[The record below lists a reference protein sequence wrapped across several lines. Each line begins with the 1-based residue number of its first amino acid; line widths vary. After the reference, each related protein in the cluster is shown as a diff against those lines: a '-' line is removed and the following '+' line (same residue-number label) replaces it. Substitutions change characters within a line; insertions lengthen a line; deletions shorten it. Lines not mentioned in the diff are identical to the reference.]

1 MKFNFRF
8 PFFLLVFASAL
19 SLYAQ
24 PAAIC
29 VTSAVPPVVRAEG
42 FTERVGDIVFSCTG
56 TPNAMFTGNFSVGLN
71 VNVTNHISTGTT
83 LTGIVFTVNS
93 GSGPQAV
100 TSQPLLTGLNSL
112 VFNGVPVTLSPQGT
126 ATIVIAGVRGNA
138 TQIPIGSLLV
148 ANLAIN
154 GVGLSLPITSA
165 VLIVGTPQR
174 GLYAGFS
181 SSFICG
187 ANGSPLPG
195 TITFASLVQRGT
207 ALASTRV
214 TEGFADAF
222 GPQTAWANVN
232 ADSGQRIILRYS
244 GFPSD
249 ARLFVPDVIAG
260 SNAVQPTA
268 GGDFRLP
275 ASGGAYVPSLGGSL
289 LLARVAGASSNGA
302 GGTPVYMPGPMGSGV
317 VGFGS
322 VSELS
327 NASGSFYVVYEVV
340 DSNQAVIESAQIPTF
355 LGLPID
361 GNRPVTETDEGVFF
375 AATSTVGVAS
385 ATEWVPRFAAI
396 TPPADCVIVGDC
408 SSYYPRLSV
417 NTNQL
422 QLTGATNGGTQQTF
436 ILLRNG
442 GGGHMPWTATIV
454 YGSGNG
460 WLSLDP
466 TSGSDGA
473 NVRVYASPG
482 NLAPGTYNATITF
495 DGGPNAGSQ
504 TVQVSYT
511 VTAPRTPTTVTPLI
525 TSAVNAASFAA
536 TPMVP
541 GSLTTLM
548 GTGFAGKNLAATFD
562 GVPSTILFNNDTQ
575 INLMVPV
582 ELNSKASAELV
593 VMVDGAGSPP
603 KTVSLAPF
611 SPAIFSGGVLN
622 QDYSRN
628 APTSGAAPGS
638 VIQIFA
644 TGLSGA
650 GSITAHIHDRDIAV
664 PYYAGP
670 APGLTG
676 VQQVNLVVPEDLSA
690 MTTEVYVC
698 ATGATKTC
706 STPVPLTIVK

>member
-1 MKFNFRF
+1 MKFSYRF
-8 PFFLLVFASAL
+8 PFFFLLFASAL
-19 SLYAQ
+19 SLRAQ

-42 FTERVGDIVFSCTG
+42 LTERVGDIVFTCTG
-56 TPNAMFTGNFSVGLN
+56 QPNTMFTGNFSVGLN
-71 VNVTNHISTGTT
+71 VNLSNHISAGTT
-83 LTGIVFTVNS
+83 LTGIVFTTNN

-100 TSQPLLTGLNSL
+100 NIQPLLTGPNSL
-112 VFNGVPVTLSPQGT
+112 VFNGVPVTLSPQGKVD
-126 ATIVIAGVRGNA
+126 IVIAGVRGNA
-138 TQIPIGSLLV
+138 TQIPIGALLV
-148 ANLAIN
+148 ASLAIN
-154 GVGLSLPITSA
+154 GVGVSLPVTSA
-165 VLIVGTPQR
+165 VLVVGTPQR

-181 SSFICG
+181 SNIICG
-187 ANGSPLPG
+187 ANGSPLPA
-195 TITFASLVQRGT
+195 TPTFASLIQRGT
-207 ALASTRV
+207 AFASTRF

-222 GPQTAWANVN
+222 GPKSAWSNVN
-232 ADSGQRIILRYS
+232 ADSGQRVIIRYS

-260 SNAVQPTA
+260 SNAVQPTS
-268 GGDFRLP
+268 GGDFGLP
-275 ASGGAYVPSLGGSL
+275 ASGGAYVPTLGGTL
-289 LLARVAGASSNGA
+289 LLARVAGANPNGS
-302 GGTPVYMPGPMGSGV
+302 GGTPVYNPGPIGSGV

-327 NASGSFYVVYEVV
+327 NAGGSFYVVYEVV
-340 DSNQAVIESAQIPTF
+340 DSNLARLESAQFPTF

-361 GNRPVTETDEGVFF
+361 GNRPVVETDESVFF

-385 ATEWVPRFAAI
+385 ATEWIPRFAAL

-408 SSYYPRLSV
+408 STYYPRLTV

-422 QLTGATNGGTQQTF
+422 QFASATNAVTQQNYV
-436 ILLRNG
+436 LVRNA
-442 GGGHMPWTATIV
+442 GGGHMPWTASIV
-454 YGSGNG
+454 YGSGSG

-473 NVRVYASPG
+473 NVRVYANPA

-495 DGGPNAGSQ
+495 DAGPNAGSQ
-504 TVQVSYT
+504 IVQVSYT
-511 VTAPRTPTTVTPLI
+511 VTAAPTPTTVTPRI

-536 TPMVP
+536 APMVP

-548 GTGFAGKNLAATFD
+548 GTGFAGRNLAATFD
-562 GVPSTILFNNDTQ
+562 GMASTILFSNDTQ
-575 INLMVPV
+575 INLMVPM
-582 ELNSKASAELV
+582 ELNSKTSAELV
-593 VMVDGAGSPP
+593 VTVDGAGSPP
-603 KTVSLAPF
+603 KTVNLAPF
-611 SPAIFSGGVLN
+611 SPAIFAGGVLN
-622 QDYSRN
+622 QNYSGN
-628 APTSGAAPGS
+628 GPSSGAAPGS

-670 APGLTG
+670 APGLPG
-676 VQQVNLVVPEDLSA
+676 VQQVNLVIPEDLPA

-706 STPVPLTIVK
+706 STPAPVTIVK